1 MLQSEERYMEDF
13 YGMKLSKAYNS
24 VSEEF
29 PDKKNF
35 QTTEPYS
42 EWMEQ
47 KNQRGSSAFSKMSFH
62 FNYQSWPVDGQLY
75 QGCTTY
81 GS

>member
-29 PDKKNF
+29 PDKKKL
-35 QTTEPYS
+35 S
-42 EWMEQ
+42 
-47 KNQRGSSAFSKMSFH
+47 
-62 FNYQSWPVDGQLY
+62 NYRTIL
-75 QGCTTY
+75 
-81 GS
+81 